1 LTEPGLDF
9 SVPVASA
16 RELPFAPP
24 SSLTSRDV
32 FRLLA
37 RVWPF
42 VRPYRKHLLYLLL
55 LSLPGVATGLLALTL
70 IRVFFD
76 VIGLGHPL
84 KPLEARMLLLQ
95 AGAAREVVLWHA
107 CVFAGVL
114 AMIAT
119 PCAMAAFAYVVWIL
133 QRISNLF
140 RVNLYTRLQELSLKF
155 HAEEKIGDAMFRM
168 FQDSAAL
175 PSVID
180 GLVIQPLIYI
190 PLLIGTLSWLLL
202 YNYQIALIA
211 MAIIPLNFALAW
223 FYSDG
228 LRHAFVAER
237 EATAQA
243 TTRLEETLAS
253 IKTVKAFAT
262 EAVETGRYAG
272 DNWNAFLAARRA
284 RLMLARYSVLTN
296 TIRALATVAVAY
308 LGARQVIDGGMG
320 GITAAAV
327 SLGVFQG
334 EMAVIGRMSAST
346 RSLTNYWGSLQD
358 IVVAIARVLE
368 MLSGPAE
375 AVSRGSRLPP
385 SSPQSLRFDHVVF
398 GYEPDGPVLKDVSI
412 EAQPGQITAIAGPSG
427 AGKSTLIAL
436 IARFFD
442 LDSGAIRLGSEN
454 IADFDLAA
462 WRAKLSIAFQENPLF
477 TANLRD
483 NISYSR
489 PHATARELAA
499 AIRRAGLTEFVQSL
513 PDGMETQLGEKG
525 AKLSTGQAQRIG
537 LARALLRDAQIL
549 LLDEPTSALDGAAE
563 EAVMRGI
570 REWVD
575 QAPARLAIILT
586 HRNSTAARADR
597 VYGVDA
603 GKVVEVN
610 VQAPRP

>member
-1 LTEPGLDF
+1 
-9 SVPVASA
+9 VPVTSP
-16 RELPFAPP
+16 RELSFAPP
-24 SSLTSRDV
+24 ASLTSRDV
-32 FRLLA
+32 LRLLS

-42 VRPYRKHLLYLLL
+42 LRPYKKHLLYLLL
-55 LSLPGVATGLLALTL
+55 LSLPGVAAGLLALTL
-70 IRVFFD
+70 IRIFFD

-84 KPLEARMLLLQ
+84 RPLEARMLLLQ
-95 AGAAREVVLWHA
+95 VGAAREVVLWHA

-114 AMIAT
+114 AMIAA

-155 HAEEKIGDAMFRM
+155 HAEEKIGDAIFRM

-180 GLVIQPLIYI
+180 GLVIQPLIYV
-190 PLLIGTLSWLLL
+190 PLLIGTLFWLLL
-202 YNYQIALIA
+202 YNYQIALVA
-211 MAIIPLNFALAW
+211 ASIIPLNFALAW
-223 FYSDG
+223 LYSDG
-228 LRHAFVAER
+228 LRHAFVGER
-237 EATAQA
+237 EAAAQA
-243 TTRLEETLAS
+243 TTRIEETLAS

-262 EAVETGRYAG
+262 EAPETGRYAV
-272 DNWNAFLAARRA
+272 DNWNAFVAARRA

-308 LGARQVIDGGMG
+308 LGARQVVDGGVG

-334 EMAVIGRMSAST
+334 EMAIIGRITTST

-368 MLSGPAE
+368 MLSSPAE
-375 AVSRGSRLPP
+375 AVSSGSRLPRSAAQP
-385 SSPQSLRFDHVVF
+385 LRFDDVVF
-398 GYEPDGPVLKDVSI
+398 GYEGDVPVLNGVSI
-412 EAQPGQITAIAGPSG
+412 EARPGEITAIAGPSG
-427 AGKSTLIAL
+427 AGKSTLISL
-436 IARFFD
+436 VARFFD
-442 LDSGAIRLGSEN
+442 PDSGAIRLGAED

-477 TANLRD
+477 TASLRD

-489 PHATARELAA
+489 PHAGPHQIAA
-499 AIRRAGLTEFVQSL
+499 AVRRAGLTDFVDSL
-513 PDGMETQLGEKG
+513 PDGMKTQLGEKG

-537 LARALLRDAQIL
+537 LARALLRDARIL

-570 REWVD
+570 REWVEE
-575 QAPARLAIILT
+575 APARLAIILT
-586 HRNSTAARADR
+586 HRTSTAVRADR
-597 VYGVDA
+597 VYRVSA
-603 GKVVEVN
+603 GRVVEVKL
-610 VQAPRP
+610 QTPASITQRP

>member
-1 LTEPGLDF
+1 MP
-9 SVPVASA
+9 VPSP
-16 RELPFAPP
+16 RELTFAPP
-24 SSLTSRDV
+24 ASLTSRDV
-32 FRLLA
+32 LRLLS

-42 VRPYRKHLLYLLL
+42 VRPYRKHLLYMLL

-70 IRVFFD
+70 IRIFFD

-84 KPLEARMLLLQ
+84 RPLEARMLLLQ
-95 AGAAREVVLWHA
+95 AGAARETVLWHA

-114 AMIAT
+114 AMIAA
-119 PCAMAAFAYVVWIL
+119 PSAMAAFAYVVWIL

-155 HAEEKIGDAMFRM
+155 HAEEKIGDAIFRM

-180 GLVIQPLIYI
+180 ALVIQPLIYV
-190 PLLIGTLSWLLL
+190 PLLIATLFWLLL

-211 MAIIPLNFALAW
+211 VAIIPLNFALAW
-223 FYSDG
+223 LYSDG
-228 LRHAFVAER
+228 LRRAFVGER
-237 EATAQA
+237 EAAAQA
-243 TTRLEETLAS
+243 TTRIEETLAS

-262 EAVETGRYAG
+262 EAPETGRYAV

-308 LGARQVIDGGMG
+308 LGARQVVDGGMG

-334 EMAVIGRMSAST
+334 EMAIIGRITTST

-368 MLSGPAE
+368 MASSPAE
-375 AVSRGSRLPP
+375 AVSSGSRLPP
-385 SSPQSLRFDHVVF
+385 STAQPLRFDDIVF
-398 GYEPDGPVLKDVSI
+398 GYVRGVPVLNGVSI
-412 EAQPGQITAIAGPSG
+412 EAWPGEITAIAGPSG
-427 AGKSTLIAL
+427 AGKSTLISL
-436 IARFFD
+436 VARFFD
-442 LDSGAIRLGSEN
+442 PASGAIRLGAEN
-454 IADFDLAA
+454 IAEFDLAA

-489 PHATARELAA
+489 PQAGPHQVAA
-499 AIRRAGLTEFVQSL
+499 AVRRAGLTDFIDSL
-513 PDGMETQLGEKG
+513 PDGMQTQLGEKG

-537 LARALLRDAQIL
+537 LARALLRDAHIL

-563 EAVMRGI
+563 EAVMGGI
-570 REWVD
+570 REWVEE
-575 QAPARLAIILT
+575 APARLAIILT
-586 HRNSTAARADR
+586 HRTSTAARADR
-597 VYGVDA
+597 VYRMSA
-603 GKVVEVN
+603 GKVVEVK
-610 VQAPRP
+610 VQAPASIAQRP